1 MKADATSTG
10 WCEFRPQTA
19 IESEILSECISRAT
33 MHGENVANVL
43 ADAVKYWQ
51 GAGRSVEPRRW
62 KSRAAAA
69 DRLIARREVIAECVA
84 MGIDPFVE
92 IDNFGKLT
100 ADQLHDELAYLSDHQ
115 G

>member
-1 MKADATSTG
+1 MTTAAISTS

-19 IESEILSECISRAT
+19 IESEILAECVSRAT
-33 MHGENVANVL
+33 MHGVAVAEVL

-51 GAGRSVEPRRW
+51 GAGRSAEPRRW

-69 DRLIARREVIAECVA
+69 DRLIARGGLLAECGR

-92 IDNFGKLT
+92 IDNFAKLT
-100 ADQLHDELAYLSDHQ
+100 AEQLRDELTYLGDYQ
-115 G
+115 E